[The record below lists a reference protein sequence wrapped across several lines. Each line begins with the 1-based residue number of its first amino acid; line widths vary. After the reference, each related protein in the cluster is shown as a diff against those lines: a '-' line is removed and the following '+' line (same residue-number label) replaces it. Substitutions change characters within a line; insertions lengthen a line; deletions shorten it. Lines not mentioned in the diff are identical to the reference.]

1 MDVIIGIIGM
11 DAADVDV
18 AATTDVDAATATTVD
33 AATTADAATAMAA
46 DAVTTM
52 AADAAAAI
60 GTTDSARL
68 TAQVMQQATAMGTMK
83 DSVRDSGLQTATAS
97 ASFHLQRQLK
107 TAATV
112 IPVTPAIPATSE

>member
-97 ASFHLQRQLK
+97 FHLQRQLK